1 MAGATPANPATL
13 VASRKL
19 SRLMADALLIFKP
32 DASYRLAARA
42 GIWGWLSTERDWKV
56 ESLAWFQPPASLI
69 ESHYDF
75 LKGRPFF
82 PWLVDFMT
90 ALPLAVGRVTASGET
105 LERMR
110 HDLGETRIAQ
120 SRPGS
125 LRERYGIF
133 GGVNCLHLSDSPE
146 SGTAEVARWAK
157 FVQLDEVSVDLA
169 VETDKFDHT
178 YRLRSLATQVA
189 GGVHV
194 ELASQMIRELLTE
207 ESEIDGD
214 RLQALWRITLGALA

>member
-1 MAGATPANPATL
+1 
-13 VASRKL
+13 
-19 SRLMADALLIFKP
+19 MADALLIFKP

-56 ESLAWFQPPASLI
+56 ESLAWFQPPPDLI

-82 PWLVDFMT
+82 PWLVDFMS
-90 ALPLAVGRVTASGET
+90 ALPLAVGRVTASGEA
-105 LERMR
+105 LEHMR

-146 SGTAEVARWAK
+146 SGSAEVARWEK
-157 FVQLDEVSVDLA
+157 FIQLDKVTADLA
-169 VETDKFDHT
+169 VAADKPDHT
-178 YRLRSLATQVA
+178 YHLRSLAAQVA
-189 GGVHV
+189 AGIHV
-194 ELASQMIRELLTE
+194 ELASQMIRELLAEETE
-207 ESEIDGD
+207 IGGD
-214 RLQALWRITLGALA
+214 QLQALFRITIGALA

>member
-1 MAGATPANPATL
+1 
-13 VASRKL
+13 
-19 SRLMADALLIFKP
+19 MADALLIFKP

-42 GIWGWLSTERDWKV
+42 GIWGWLSSERDWKV
-56 ESLAWFQPPASLI
+56 ESLAWFQPPAALI

-90 ALPLAVGRVTASGET
+90 ALPLAVGRVTASGEA
-105 LERMR
+105 LEQMR

-125 LRERYGIF
+125 LRERYGVF

-146 SGTAEVARWAK
+146 SGSAEVKRWAE

-169 VETDKFDHT
+169 VESDKPDHT

-189 GGVHV
+189 GGFHV
-194 ELASQMIRELLTE
+194 ELASQTIRELIAE

-214 RLQALWRITLGALA
+214 QLDALWRIILGALA